1 MKEQMQNKRSIA
13 REWFCLLTGP
23 LAWLSQFII
32 NYSLVRWECI
42 DHSKTALHMVSA
54 SFLLMVVGA
63 GILSAKV
70 LIDTRQ
76 HTSSGEEMAARPHF
90 MAMLGVFSS
99 ALFTL
104 AIIMQVV
111 ATFVWSPCLR

>member
-1 MKEQMQNKRSIA
+1 MKMQNKRGTA
-13 REWFCLLTGP
+13 LQWFGILTGP
-23 LAWLSQFII
+23 FAWLSQFIL

-42 DHSKTALHMVSA
+42 DHSKTALHLVSA
-54 SFLLMVVGA
+54 LFLLIVVVA
-63 GILSAKV
+63 GIVSAKA

-76 HTSSGEEMAARPHF
+76 YTSSGEEIAARSHF

-104 AIIMQVV
+104 AIIMQIV